1 MLKFRVEG
9 IRLEAG
15 GSTFEL
21 PTYKPQAESMK
32 RTEQTIEE
40 NE

>member
-1 MLKFRVEG
+1 MGLSMLEYRVEG

-21 PTYKPQAESMK
+21 PTNKPQAESMK
-32 RTEQTIEE
+32 
-40 NE
+40 